1 MYLYLTRPI
10 HQRLTHFSLTS
21 LSDQLTHVLY
31 TNTLDIDDLQSTL
44 LRHLYYHSRNS
55 RTRNQNRSNT
65 MFSFIA
71 KAATLALA
79 VSPAFGKIYTT
90 NPVATT
96 TGTGGQVLTVQ
107 WGRFLYVD

>member
-1 MYLYLTRPI
+1 
-10 HQRLTHFSLTS
+10 
-21 LSDQLTHVLY
+21 
-31 TNTLDIDDLQSTL
+31 
-44 LRHLYYHSRNS
+44 
-55 RTRNQNRSNT
+55 

-107 WGRFLYVD
+107 WGKFLFRLTDARTLTKQRMMERPQLSLISDPVPSISTLDPSTLRSHYRTSLLPLMSPRPLRS

>member
-1 MYLYLTRPI
+1 
-10 HQRLTHFSLTS
+10 
-21 LSDQLTHVLY
+21 
-31 TNTLDIDDLQSTL
+31 
-44 LRHLYYHSRNS
+44 
-55 RTRNQNRSNT
+55 

-107 WGRFLYVD
+107 WGKSKSKSL